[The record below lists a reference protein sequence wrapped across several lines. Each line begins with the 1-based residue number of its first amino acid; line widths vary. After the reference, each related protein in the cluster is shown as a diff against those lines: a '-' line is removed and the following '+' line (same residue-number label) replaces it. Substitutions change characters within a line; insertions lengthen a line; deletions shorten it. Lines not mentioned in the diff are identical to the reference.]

1 MHDAKTA
8 PNDEGPPEQGF
19 DLLWRRIGG
28 DIKILGRQAHE
39 QIAHCAAHDV
49 CRIAPLLQSLD
60 HLHRTLVD
68 LRGINAMHAGR
79 NDHSLTQG
87 GLVGS
92 VTASE
97 QLIDEFFDHGE
108 GNNSKMGQ
116 PRCCATARKRAS
128 GLVATGWLTFSS
140 RGKSLMESL

>member
-1 MHDAKTA
+1 MHDAKAST
-8 PNDEGPPEQGF
+8 NDEGAPEQGL
-19 DLLWRRIGG
+19 DLFGG
-28 DIKILGRQAHE
+28 GIRGHIKIFGRQTHE
-39 QIAHCAAHDV
+39 QIAHSAAHDIS
-49 CRIAPLLQSLD
+49 RIAPLLQSFD
-60 HLHRTLVD
+60 HLNRALVD
-68 LRGINAMHAGR
+68 QLWVNAVDTGR
-79 NDHSLTQG
+79 NDMTLAQS
-87 GLVGS
+87 GLVGG

-97 QLIDEFFDHGE
+97 QLIDEFFDHGD